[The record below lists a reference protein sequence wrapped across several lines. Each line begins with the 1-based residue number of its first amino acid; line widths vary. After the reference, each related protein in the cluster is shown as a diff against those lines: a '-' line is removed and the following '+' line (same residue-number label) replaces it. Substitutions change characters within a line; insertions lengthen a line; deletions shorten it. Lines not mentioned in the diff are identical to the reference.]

1 MQSQTPSLEQPSTP
15 YKHHL
20 LTLRRWLE
28 HKPLTQS
35 CEHSSLLPLPLCNSP
50 RSPTCPPLHL
60 SFAIRAQVPRDLS
73 FQPHFDALSL
83 ILYTPS
89 HPGVKATTQ
98 LITDRYVWPHM
109 NTDIKAWTRCYIP
122 CQRVKIHRHTL
133 TPLSTLPV
141 PDARFQRIH
150 LDIVGPLPPPRGFSY
165 LLTCIDRFS
174 RWPEAF
180 PMIDITAEFVARTF
194 ISGWV
199 ARFGVPSTVTTD
211 RGRQFE
217 SQLWRLVTQLLGC
230 KHLRTTA
237 YHPIANGMV
246 ERFHRQLKAS
256 LRARTTATCW
266 TETLP
271 LVLLSIRTAVKGDLQ
286 ASVAE
291 LLYGTTLRLPGE
303 FFEKGTAEE
312 VSDPTSFLL
321 RLRDTMRQ
329 LKAAM
334 VRSHTPRNIHI
345 HKDLSRCTHVFV
357 RNDRV
362 RRPLESPY
370 DGPYKVL
377 ERTDKFFTLDFGGR
391 KDTVSLDRLKPAYLE
406 ISPEEPEHSSPH
418 SSPTPSIPA
427 EPIRVTRSGR

>member
-1 MQSQTPSLEQPSTP
+1 MPLLFTQTSTPRGRPDIWTSSPNSPQTSGTSAGRPMQSQTPSLEQPSTP

-230 KHLRTTA
+230 KHLHTTG
-237 YHPIANGMV
+237 YHPIATGTV
-246 ERFHRQLKAS
+246 ERFPLPLKAPS
-256 LRARTTATCW
+256 EQELQLLAGRRHCHSFFSVSALQSRVTCRLVWRSYSMARH
-266 TETLP
+266 
-271 LVLLSIRTAVKGDLQ
+271 
-286 ASVAE
+286 SVFQ
-291 LLYGTTLRLPGE
+291 G
-303 FFEKGTAEE
+303 
-312 VSDPTSFLL
+312 SFL
-321 RLRDTMRQ
+321 RREQRR
-329 LKAAM
+329 
-334 VRSHTPRNIHI
+334 RSVI
-345 HKDLSRCTHVFV
+345 
-357 RNDRV
+357 
-362 RRPLESPY
+362 
-370 DGPYKVL
+370 
-377 ERTDKFFTLDFGGR
+377 
-391 KDTVSLDRLKPAYLE
+391 
-406 ISPEEPEHSSPH
+406 PH
-418 SSPTPSIPA
+418 SSFY
-427 EPIRVTRSGR
+427 GREILCIS